1 MYKLLNN
8 ENLIEGKNSLL
19 SDKLTLSL
27 AINGQPTAQ
36 AFANGQSFYLH
47 SSVNP
52 EREARFLADSLKQ
65 AEDYI
70 VLEWSLDT
78 MCWSF

>member
-1 MYKLLNN
+1 MERLHDFGLYKLLNN

-36 AFANGQSFYLH
+36 AFANGQSFL
-47 SSVNP
+47 SP
-52 EREARFLADSLKQ
+52 QL
-65 AEDYI
+65 
-70 VLEWSLDT
+70 
-78 MCWSF
+78 C